1 MKGRKWMLKVY
12 LGNGLF
18 SEADQIYNELLASE
32 IEKMAD
38 IDEKPAFDLYVP
50 QRNKDINDK
59 TKVASSIPIYDGDM
73 ERLRNTDI
81 LLAVLDGPIIDPGLA
96 AEIGWFCAAIELDP
110 DYKDKMIVGLLTDS
124 RDGTHT
130 PEGDPLNK
138 KAELL
143 HGSLGESQFSYQNLF
158 VIGGIK
164 KHGIIFSDRKSLF
177 EFMKGKANGE

>member
-1 MKGRKWMLKVY
+1 MKGRKRMLKVY

-32 IEKMAD
+32 IEKMID
-38 IDEKPAFDLYVP
+38 IDGKPAFDLYVP

-73 ERLRNTDI
+73 QRLRDTDI
-81 LLAVLDGPIIDPGLA
+81 LIAVLDGPVIDPGLA
-96 AEIGWFCAAIELDP
+96 AEIGWFCADIEEKHPERL
-110 DYKDKMIVGLLTDS
+110 IVGLLTDS

-130 PEGDPLNK
+130 PSGPALDE

-143 HGSLGESQFSYQNLF
+143 NTGIGESQFSYQNLF
-158 VIGGIK
+158 IIGGIK
-164 KHGIIFSDRKSLF
+164 KHGVILSSRKALF
-177 EFMKGKANGE
+177 DFMRGQANR